1 MDNWIDLSDVPKIGN
16 SSNNNWEQSLGCICN
31 FYYKGISGQLKI
43 VGHDVKT
50 HSLSILYDGQV
61 KTIGTNYFKDCKL
74 GNLLGLINKD
84 FKVEIGQEFVDDN
97 RNIKITGRKMKK
109 DNSGITRKIY
119 NYSCNICGWKDGEM
133 DEGHLLHGIGC
144 SCCAKTVIVPYVN
157 DVYTTNPEY
166 IKYFKNIEDTHRTT
180 SRNKKEFFMIC
191 PFCGNEQ
198 LYSTDRLSTHGF
210 SCKKCGDGISYGEK
224 FIYSLLNQIRENF
237 ITQLS
242 HTTFTW
248 CDKYK
253 YDFYLPRI
261 NAIIEV
267 HGSQHYEET
276 RKSLYYYSTLNDE
289 IKEKL
294 AKENGIANYI
304 IIDCKKSNLQYIKNS
319 IISSELL
326 NLLGVN
332 SEEINW
338 IECDRY
344 TSKSLLVEACEYKN
358 NHPELSTTDIG
369 KVFHMARTTI
379 QLYLQKG
386 ANLGICIY
394 DKEFERKFKTKEAR
408 EKYYKTIL
416 SDREKVS

>member
-1 MDNWIDLSDVPKIGN
+1 MDNWIDLSCIPKIGN
-16 SSNNNWEQSLGCICN
+16 STNNNWEQSLGRICN
-31 FYYKGISGQLKI
+31 FYYKGVSGKLKI
-43 VGHDVKT
+43 VGHNVKT

-84 FKVEIGQEFVDDN
+84 FKVEIGQEFIDDN
-97 RNIKITGRKMKK
+97 RNIKIIGRKMKK
-109 DNSGITRKIY
+109 DNGGITRKMY
-119 NYSCNICGWKDGEM
+119 NYHCNVCNWDDGWI
-133 DEGHLLHGIGC
+133 DESHLLHGIGC

-157 DVYTTNPEY
+157 DVYTTNPELV
-166 IKYFKNIEDTHRTT
+166 KYFKYEEDTHKTT
-180 SRNKKEFFMIC
+180 ACSKKKFMMVC

-198 LYSTDRLSTHGF
+198 LYSTEKLSTYGF
-210 SCKKCGDGISYGEK
+210 SCKRCGDGISYGEK
-224 FIYSLLNQIRENF
+224 FIYSLLKQIKENF

-242 HTTFTW
+242 RTTFDW

-261 NAIIEV
+261 NTIIEV
-267 HGSQHYEET
+267 HGIQHYEET
-276 RKSLYYYSTLNDE
+276 RNSLYRYSTSNDE

-294 AKENGIANYI
+294 AKQNGIKNYI
-304 IIDCKKSNLQYIKNS
+304 VIDCRKSNLQYIKES
-319 IISSELL
+319 IINTNLLQLL
-326 NLLGVN
+326 NVTEN
-332 SEEINW
+332 EINW
-338 IECDRY
+338 VECDRF

-379 QLYLQKG
+379 QSYLQKG

-408 EKYYKTIL
+408 LKYYSNKYQINQQF
-416 SDREKVS
+416 